1 VRETLLSY
9 LLSCRARLHPERGS
23 KRKLHYS
30 HVPKFL
36 FFGTHAPD
44 VLYMAGGTLTLIDA
58 FNINNGAERVYGGF
72 TTATGSV
79 QVGGKWTGDY

>member
-1 VRETLLSY
+1 
-9 LLSCRARLHPERGS
+9 
-23 KRKLHYS
+23 
-30 HVPKFL
+30 
-36 FFGTHAPD
+36 
-44 VLYMAGGTLTLIDA
+44 MAGGTLTLIDA